1 MERDFMGLAVK
12 QEIPEEQPTDPAM
25 ARISAILQR
34 SFSNK
39 ALPQYLSFKNA
50 QGNTPKTGFDSLAS
64 AGLVTITT
72 SHEAVD
78 SNYRPYT
85 AVTQKN
91 LMLEK
96 QGITN
101 YTMTT
106 YPPHKIGTNSVQQSH
121 EVRVLPVANQTHQIS
136 VSTRNMHGRQP
147 LISPA
152 GQNLISII
160 NQNPARGAQISSSI
174 SILPNRNG
182 VVGTTELR
190 GAPKT
195 SAGPAQLTIF
205 YAGSV
210 SVYDNIS
217 PEKAQAIMLL
227 AGNAQPAGIP
237 STTSTASPVQRIPK
251 SSSVDAFV
259 GNKCHRTTSPS
270 FSSPI
275 PITTHGASQSIGVSN
290 NTNQITMSIR
300 SIGVL
305 TNSPSNKTEPSK
317 VVRSQES
324 HPPSHTL
331 SAVPQ
336 ARKASLARFLE
347 KRKERIL
354 SASPYDNSKQSSQYS
369 TPGSS
374 SWSFFVNSSGSSTVL
389 PATI

>member
-12 QEIPEEQPTDPAM
+12 QEMPEEPATNPV
-25 ARISAILQR
+25 AISSAILQR

-50 QGNTPKTGFDSLAS
+50 LGNNPKTGFDSLAS

-72 SHEAVD
+72 THEAVD
-78 SNYRPYT
+78 SIHRPYS
-85 AVTQKN
+85 AGTQKKHM
-91 LMLEK
+91 MLEK
-96 QGITN
+96 QSRTN

-106 YPPHKIGTNSVQQSH
+106 YPPPQIGGNSVHQSH

-136 VSTRNMHGRQP
+136 VSTSNMHGRQS

-152 GQNLISII
+152 GQNLISIV
-160 NQNPARGAQISSSI
+160 NQNPARGGQISNPI
-174 SILPNRNG
+174 SILPTLNG

-227 AGNAQPAGIP
+227 AGNAPPAGIP

-259 GNKCHRTTSPS
+259 VNKCHSTTSPS

-317 VVRSQES
+317 IVRSQES
-324 HPPSHTL
+324 HPPSRTL

-347 KRKERIL
+347 KRKERVL
-354 SASPYDNSKQSSQYS
+354 SASPYDNSKQISQYS
-369 TPGSS
+369 TPGSG
-374 SWSFFVNSSGSSTVL
+374 SWSFFANSSGSSVL
-389 PATI
+389 PATN

>member
-12 QEIPEEQPTDPAM
+12 QEIPEEPATDPAM
-25 ARISAILQR
+25 ARSSAILQR

-39 ALPQYLSFKNA
+39 APPQYLSFKDA

-78 SNYRPYT
+78 SIHRPYT

-91 LMLEK
+91 MMLEK

-136 VSTRNMHGRQP
+136 VSTSNMHGRQP
-147 LISPA
+147 LISSA
-152 GQNLISII
+152 GQNLISIV
-160 NQNPARGAQISSSI
+160 NQNPAKGAQITSPI
-174 SILPNRNG
+174 SILPTRNG

-227 AGNAQPAGIP
+227 AGNTPTVTP
-237 STTSTASPVQRIPK
+237 STTSTTSPVQEIPK
-251 SSSVDAFV
+251 SPSVDAFV
-259 GNKCHRTTSPS
+259 VNKCHSTTSPS

-275 PITTHGASQSIGVSN
+275 SITSHGASQSIGVLSN

-305 TNSPSNKTEPSK
+305 TNSPSNKMEPSN
-317 VVRSQES
+317 VVHSQES
-324 HPPSHTL
+324 HPLSHTL

-336 ARKASLARFLE
+336 ARKASLVRFLE
-347 KRKERIL
+347 KRKERVL
-354 SASPYDNSKQSSQYS
+354 SASPYDNSKQTSQYN
-369 TPGSS
+369 TPGSG
-374 SWSFFVNSSGSSTVL
+374 SWSFFANSTGSSTVL
-389 PATI
+389 PATN